1 MSPFLLEFTNLSLLQ
16 AFDID
21 ARLFDHVVTLL
32 VIQLSLGFQLLVGT
46 DTFAE
51 CSWQSQ
57 RCERRFF
64 IYRAVIVFSLVSV
77 LFGLPRHRIFCID
90 CREIALLN
98 GRLDR
103 LMTSGKRCLIM
114 RIGSLLALIFPSD
127 F

>member
-1 MSPFLLEFTNLSLLQ
+1 MSPFLLKFANLSFLQ

-46 DTFAE
+46 DTLAE

-57 RCERRFF
+57 RRERRFF
-64 IYRAVIVFSLVSV
+64 IYRTVIVFSLAGV
-77 LFGLPRHRIFCID
+77 LFRLPRHRIFGID

-114 RIGSLLALIFPSD
+114 RIGSQLALIFPSD